1 MCVMRRKE
9 VDLLFGV
16 SRTCTAQIN
25 KDWHWSNDN
34 QRHKR
39 PPKSWV
45 EDTANYTVH
54 ISLLAGIDHSG
65 IYRIAVY
72 SWLNPRVG
80 KMKGFSYIM
89 NDYLNVQDGPILPP
103 LEFPCWSCKKK
114 VFFWSYNRSLINQ
127 TSSFKM
133 AGYNGLFLY
142 FSLILIHKKKHKKEL
157 CQYPGIFMTLTCNA
171 WSVSHSHIILHIV
184 ECTCYMYKAVCS
196 PYFST
201 RFF

>member
-89 NDYLNVQDGPILPP
+89 NDYLNVQDGPILPL

-114 VFFWSYNRSLINQ
+114 VFFGRIIDPLLTKPLHSRWLDIMASFFIFHWSWSIKKNTKKNFANIQ
-127 TSSFKM
+127 
-133 AGYNGLFLY
+133 A
-142 FSLILIHKKKHKKEL
+142 FSW
-157 CQYPGIFMTLTCNA
+157 P
-171 WSVSHSHIILHIV
+171 
-184 ECTCYMYKAVCS
+184 
-196 PYFST
+196 
-201 RFF
+201 

>member
-16 SRTCTAQIN
+16 SRTCTAQTN

-34 QRHKR
+34 QRHKH

-45 EDTANYTVH
+45 EATANYTVH

-89 NDYLNVQDGPILPP
+89 NDYLKWMCRMGPSSLLWNSLAGPARKKFFFGRIIDP
-103 LEFPCWSCKKK
+103 LLTKPLHSRWLDIMASFFIFHWSWSIKKK
-114 VFFWSYNRSLINQ
+114 TQKR
-127 TSSFKM
+127 
-133 AGYNGLFLY
+133 
-142 FSLILIHKKKHKKEL
+142 
-157 CQYPGIFMTLTCNA
+157 TLPISRHFHDLN
-171 WSVSHSHIILHIV
+171 
-184 ECTCYMYKAVCS
+184 M
-196 PYFST
+196 
-201 RFF
+201 

>member
-65 IYRIAVY
+65 IYRIAVFLDWIHEWARWRDFHILWMTTWMCRMGPSSLLWNSLAGPARKKFFFGRIIDPLLTKPLHSRWLDIMASFFIFHW
-72 SWLNPRVG
+72 SWSIKKNT
-80 KMKGFSYIM
+80 KKNFANIQAFSW
-89 NDYLNVQDGPILPP
+89 P
-103 LEFPCWSCKKK
+103 
-114 VFFWSYNRSLINQ
+114 
-127 TSSFKM
+127 
-133 AGYNGLFLY
+133 
-142 FSLILIHKKKHKKEL
+142 
-157 CQYPGIFMTLTCNA
+157 
-171 WSVSHSHIILHIV
+171 
-184 ECTCYMYKAVCS
+184 
-196 PYFST
+196 
-201 RFF
+201 

>member
-16 SRTCTAQIN
+16 SRTCTAQTN

-34 QRHKR
+34 QRHKH

-45 EDTANYTVH
+45 EATANYTVH

-80 KMKGFSYIM
+80 KMKRFSYIM
-89 NDYLNVQDGPILPP
+89 NDYLNVQDGPILPL

-114 VFFWSYNRSLINQ
+114 VFFGRIIDPLLTKPLHSRWLD
-127 TSSFKM
+127 
-133 AGYNGLFLY
+133 NGLFLY
-142 FSLILIHKKKHKKEL
+142 FPLILIHKKKHKKEL
-157 CQYPGIFMTLTCNA
+157 CQYPVIFMTLTCNA